1 MLALSPV
8 VPYLFWVRPW
18 FYKSC
23 GHIYASAPGAGH
35 GPGGDYQRSRSGQAS
50 PRTDDSMGDGF
61 QFLDIIL
68 FAAIAAFFVLRLRG
82 VLGKRTGHD
91 KRRADPFGSREGSED
106 EDDNKVIS
114 LPDRSQGARAEET
127 AEEGTEAAEETAATP
142 LAAGLYQVKR
152 ADRSFDEDGFI
163 DGARTAFEWVIAA
176 FAQGDAKTL
185 RPLLSNDVYSDFSGA
200 IEERESAGQVL
211 ETTLVGI
218 TEAQIIEAELQ
229 GRTAFVTIKFVS
241 EQVKVVR
248 DSDGEVVEGDANHVT
263 KITDIWTFA
272 RNTRSRDPD
281 WTLVATRSPN

>member
-1 MLALSPV
+1 
-8 VPYLFWVRPW
+8 
-18 FYKSC
+18 
-23 GHIYASAPGAGH
+23 
-35 GPGGDYQRSRSGQAS
+35 
-50 PRTDDSMGDGF
+50 MGDGF

-82 VLGKRTGHD
+82 VLGKRTGHN
-91 KRRADPFGSREGSED
+91 KRRADPFGPREGAED

-114 LPDRSQGARAEET
+114 LPDRSKGARAEET
-127 AEEGTEAAEETAATP
+127 AEEGDEAAEDIAAEAAESAATP
-142 LAAGLYQVKR
+142 LAAGLQQVKR
-152 ADRSFDEDGFI
+152 ADKSFDEDGFI
-163 DGARTAFEWVIAA
+163 DGARTAFEWVIDA
-176 FAQGDAKTL
+176 FARGDAKTL

-200 IEERESAGQVL
+200 IEERENAGQVL

-218 TEAQIIEAELQ
+218 TETQIIEAELQ

-241 EQVKVVR
+241 EQVNVVR

>member
-1 MLALSPV
+1 M
-8 VPYLFWVRPW
+8 
-18 FYKSC
+18 
-23 GHIYASAPGAGH
+23 
-35 GPGGDYQRSRSGQAS
+35 D
-50 PRTDDSMGDGF
+50 DGF

-91 KRRADPFGSREGSED
+91 KRKADPFGPREAAED
-106 EDDNKVIS
+106 EDNKVIP
-114 LPDRSQGARAEET
+114 LPDRSKGARAEET
-127 AEEGTEAAEETAATP
+127 AEEAAEETAEEAAEETAFADAAATP
-142 LAAGLYQVKR
+142 LAAGLHQVKR
-152 ADRSFDEDGFI
+152 ADKSFDEDQFVEGS
-163 DGARTAFEWVIAA
+163 RTAFEWVIDA

-185 RPLLSNDVYSDFSGA
+185 RPLLSNDVYGDFAGA

-218 TEAQIIEAELQ
+218 TDAQIIEAELQ

-241 EQVKVVR
+241 EQVNVVR
-248 DSDGEVVEGDANHVT
+248 DSDGEVVEGDPNHAT

>member
-1 MLALSPV
+1 
-8 VPYLFWVRPW
+8 
-18 FYKSC
+18 
-23 GHIYASAPGAGH
+23 
-35 GPGGDYQRSRSGQAS
+35 
-50 PRTDDSMGDGF
+50 MGDGF

-68 FAAIAAFFVLRLRG
+68 FGAIAAFFVLRLRG

-91 KRRADPFGSREGSED
+91 KPTADPFGPREKAEG
-106 EDDNKVIS
+106 EDDKVIP
-114 LPDRSQGARAEET
+114 LPDRRKNARAEEIAEEDAGT
-127 AEEGTEAAEETAATP
+127 AEESAEEDAGAAEEIAEPLDGDAAATP
-142 LAAGLYQVKR
+142 LIANLRRVKR
-152 ADRSFDEDGFI
+152 ADKSFDEDELVN
-163 DGARTAFEWVIAA
+163 GARTAFEWVIDA

-185 RPLLSNDVYSDFSGA
+185 RPLLSNDVYGDFSGA
-200 IEERESAGQVL
+200 IEERESAGQTL

-241 EQVKVVR
+241 EQVNVVR
-248 DSDGEVVEGDANHVT
+248 DSDGEVVEGDPSHVT

>member
-1 MLALSPV
+1 
-8 VPYLFWVRPW
+8 
-18 FYKSC
+18 
-23 GHIYASAPGAGH
+23 
-35 GPGGDYQRSRSGQAS
+35 
-50 PRTDDSMGDGF
+50 MGDGF

-91 KRRADPFGSREGSED
+91 KRNADPFGPRETTEEG
-106 EDDNKVIS
+106 DDKVIP
-114 LPDRSQGARAEET
+114 LPDHSKSARAEETEEDAEEDAEET
-127 AEEGTEAAEETAATP
+127 AEEAAEAEAATTP
-142 LAAGLYQVKR
+142 LAAGLHQVKR
-152 ADRSFDEDGFI
+152 ADKSFDADEFV
-163 DGARTAFEWVIAA
+163 DGARTAFEWVIDA

-185 RPLLSNDVYSDFSGA
+185 RPLLSNDVYGDFSGA
-200 IEERESAGQVL
+200 IEERENAGQVL

-218 TEAQIIEAELQ
+218 TEAVIIEAELQ

-241 EQVKVVR
+241 EQVNVVR
-248 DSDGEVVEGDANHVT
+248 DSDGEVVEGDPSHVT

>member
-1 MLALSPV
+1 MRP
-8 VPYLFWVRPW
+8 LFR
-18 FYKSC
+18 F
-23 GHIYASAPGAGH
+23 GARGKH
-35 GPGGDYQRSRSGQAS
+35 GPDADYRRLGSGRA
-50 PRTDDSMGDGF
+50 PPCTDESMGDGF

-91 KRRADPFGSREGSED
+91 KRNADPIGPRERDED
-106 EDDNKVIS
+106 EDDKVIP
-114 LPDRSQGARAEET
+114 LPDRSESARAEET
-127 AEEGTEAAEETAATP
+127 AEGDAAATP
-142 LAAGLYQVKR
+142 LAAGLVQVKR
-152 ADRSFDEDGFI
+152 ADKSFDEDGFV
-163 DGARTAFEWVIAA
+163 DGARTAFEWVIEA

-185 RPLLSNDVYSDFSGA
+185 RPLLSNDVYGDFSGA
-200 IEERESAGQVL
+200 IEEREAAGQVL

-218 TEAQIIEAELQ
+218 TDAEIIEAELQ

-241 EQVKVVR
+241 EQVNVVR
-248 DSDGEVVEGDANHVT
+248 DGDGEVVEGDPSHVT